1 MQTFTKNSLVILI
14 LASLIFMAGWKTSRS
29 TGNQWEYKT
38 LYYKGSHNI
47 DEINKLGAEGW
58 ELVCAALTT
67 DSIGSTQERLYFRR
81 AR

>member
-1 MQTFTKNSLVILI
+1 MAVLV
-14 LASLIFMAGWKTSRS
+14 LASMIFTAGWKTSRS

-38 LYYKGSHNI
+38 VYYAGINKV

-58 ELVCAALTT
+58 ELVSAAVVL
-67 DSIGSTQERLYFRR
+67 DSGGSAQERLYFKR